1 MSSKSFFLEHLE
13 ELATTLTENSNFS
26 QEFLQNQQKA
36 VVRYNTEI
44 APGAPLKVSPEEIQ
58 LISNLKVENLADL
71 LHLLTI
77 ITTEGVQQ
85 LPARK
90 FY

>member
-13 ELATTLTENSNFS
+13 ELATTLTENSSFS

-36 VVRYNTEI
+36 IVRYNTEI
-44 APGAPLKVSPEEIQ
+44 APGEPLKVSVEEIQ
-58 LISNLKVENLADL
+58 LLSTLQVENLADL
-71 LHLLTI
+71 LHLLRI
-77 ITTEGVQQ
+77 IATEGVQQ
-85 LPARK
+85 LPVRN